1 MKKFISLLCTVT
13 LLFCLVGC
21 AEDYEKE
28 KYEKDVDIAVEAEP
42 TSILALEDEMTQ
54 IAYEYDE
61 GGILTEV
68 LAVFKGETEIGAHKG
83 TLYFTFCRDDEET
96 GRGTIVIL
104 TYDMFDKKVT
114 NVSYEQGNGK
124 FTETSTEEID
134 QGSKAITFDDIF
146 TQILPMDSS
155 MYKKLNGENIK
166 LSIEF
171 TSEGLKPSL
180 I

>member
-1 MKKFISLLCTVT
+1 MKKLFSLFCTAI

-21 AEDYEKE
+21 SEDYQKETYEKE
-28 KYEKDVDIAVEAEP
+28 LDIAVEAEP
-42 TSILALEDEMTQ
+42 TSILALEDEITE
-54 IAYEYDE
+54 IAYGYDE

-96 GRGTIVIL
+96 ERGTIVIL

-124 FTETSTEEID
+124 FTETSTQEID
-134 QGSKAITFDDIF
+134 PGSKAITFDDIF
-146 TQILPMDSS
+146 NQILPMDKS

>member
-1 MKKFISLLCTVT
+1 LKKLFSLLCAAA
-13 LLFCLVGC
+13 LLFCLTGC
-21 AEDYEKE
+21 KEDYQKE
-28 KYEKDVDIAVEAEP
+28 TYEKKLDISVEAEP
-42 TSILALEDEMTQ
+42 TSILALEDELTK

-68 LAVFKGETEIGAHKG
+68 LAVFKGDTEIGSHKG

-96 GRGTIVIL
+96 ERGTIVIL
-104 TYDMFDKKVT
+104 TYNMFDKKVT

-124 FTETSTEEID
+124 FTETSTKEID

-146 TQILPMDSS
+146 TQILPMDKS